1 MRYYSRKFV
10 KESQTM
16 SRMKNSV
23 DSHQSSAQGERRG
36 DRLSLWSPGSDW
48 QTFVVAASDH
58 NKCKNSFDHSSHFTG
73 VTQCDHPPP
82 SPLVSEK
89 PQVSGGT
96 RQKTSWSRVYNPSTG
111 HKRERGKGRRETW
124 PHKNSVYANPSP
136 PAFNY
141 LGELMN
147 SNGTIYAATTK
158 LETFER

>member
-16 SRMKNSV
+16 GQVKNSV

-82 SPLVSEK
+82 P
-89 PQVSGGT
+89 P
-96 RQKTSWSRVYNPSTG
+96 WSVRSLRCPAEQDKRHREAGFTTPALDT
-111 HKRERGKGRRETW
+111 RERGRGRRETW
-124 PHKNSVYANPSP
+124 PHKNSVYANPST

>member
-1 MRYYSRKFV
+1 MRYYSRKFA

-16 SRMKNSV
+16 GQVKNSV

-82 SPLVSEK
+82 PPGQWGASGVRRNKTKDIVK
-89 PQVSGGT
+89 PGLQPQHWT
-96 RQKTSWSRVYNPSTG
+96 Q
-111 HKRERGKGRRETW
+111 ERGRGRRETW